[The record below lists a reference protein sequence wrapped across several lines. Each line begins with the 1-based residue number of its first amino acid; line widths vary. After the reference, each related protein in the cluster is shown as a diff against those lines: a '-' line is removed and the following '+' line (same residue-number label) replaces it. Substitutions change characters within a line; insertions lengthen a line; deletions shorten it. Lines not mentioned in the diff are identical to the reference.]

1 MRDYSRGLLFA
12 ALLVLVVPRAV
23 GQKNPASL
31 PARDSHDGLLVA
43 ADPWVDAA
51 TYKAKFKKKTP
62 MDAGVVAIDVYFRND
77 SDKLIRIDLDS
88 IRLVY
93 APPDGDRQKLLPLAA
108 QDAADL
114 ILHPGSS
121 KNPSVPRTR
130 LPLPGRGPKK
140 SRGKDWDELT
150 ASLEAAALQTD
161 VVGPHTTEHGLLY
174 FDMQHQYDML
184 RYTKL
189 YIPDLTFVEKNQ
201 PLFYFEIDLG
211 APVK

>member
-1 MRDYSRGLLFA
+1 
-12 ALLVLVVPRAV
+12 V
-23 GQKNPASL
+23 
-31 PARDSHDGLLVA
+31 
-43 ADPWVDAA
+43 
-51 TYKAKFKKKTP
+51 
-62 MDAGVVAIDVYFRND
+62 
-77 SDKLIRIDLDS
+77 
-88 IRLVY
+88 
-93 APPDGDRQKLLPLAA
+93 
-108 QDAADL
+108 ADL

-174 FDMQHQYDML
+174 FDMQRQYDML

-189 YIPDLTFVEKNQ
+189 YIPDLTFVEKSQ

>member
-1 MRDYSRGLLFA
+1 MRIDSRGLLFA

-23 GQKNPASL
+23 GQKDPASL

-51 TYKAKFKKKTP
+51 AYKAKFKKKTP
-62 MDAGVVAIDVYFRND
+62 IDAGVAAIDVYFRND
-77 SDKLIRIDLDS
+77 TDKLIRIDLDS

-93 APPDGDRQKLLPLAA
+93 APPDADRQKLLPLAA
-108 QDAADL
+108 QDVADL

-174 FDMQHQYDML
+174 FDMQRQYDML

-189 YIPDLTFVEKNQ
+189 YIPDLTFVEKSQ

>member
-1 MRDYSRGLLFA
+1 MI
-12 ALLVLVVPRAV
+12 RA
-23 GQKNPASL
+23 GFSSL
-31 PARDSHDGLLVA
+31 PCLCLWSLE
-43 ADPWVDAA
+43 PWGR
-51 TYKAKFKKKTP
+51 KTP
-62 MDAGVVAIDVYFRND
+62 RLFPRGIPTTACWLPRIPGWTRRPTRRNLRKKLQWTPGVAAIDVYFRND
-77 SDKLIRIDLDS
+77 TDKLIRIDLDS

-93 APPDGDRQKLLPLAA
+93 APPDGDRQKPLPLAA

-201 PLFYFEIDLG
+201 PL
-211 APVK
+211 V